1 MMRRESFALFDHI
14 GGRVG
19 RPDTHKEMD
28 MIGLNRQFQNLPAL
42 LSTLLLDEGLA
53 VFGDT
58 APKHGFAALGTPE
71 QVVDDKVDAVFISL
85 VIHVDMVPLNN
96 AFINKY
102 HLFERRLKPGKAPN
116 CDRSNGV
123 ACGGLKSVSVTTAPV
138 L

>member
-1 MMRRESFALFDHI
+1 MMGCESFALFDHI

-19 RPDTHKEMD
+19 RPDTHKEMA

-58 APKHGFAALGTPE
+58 APKHGFAALGTPD

-85 VIHVDMVPLNN
+85 VIS
-96 AFINKY
+96 A
-102 HLFERRLKPGKAPN
+102 
-116 CDRSNGV
+116 
-123 ACGGLKSVSVTTAPV
+123 
-138 L
+138 